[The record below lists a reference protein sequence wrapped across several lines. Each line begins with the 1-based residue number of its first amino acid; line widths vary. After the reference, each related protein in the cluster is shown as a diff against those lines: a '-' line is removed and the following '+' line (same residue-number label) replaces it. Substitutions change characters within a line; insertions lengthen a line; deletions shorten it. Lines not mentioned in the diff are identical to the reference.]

1 MKSHFVMNGFVTLLL
16 CATYESKEY
25 VAIFRKPSPF
35 NIMKKI
41 IIIFLSC
48 MLLYPSLVLAKGQTP
63 IEIPIH
69 TGDSPGERP
78 RSQSKIPIT
87 CYLYE
92 NNNTMSLISAS
103 AAFSVVVITNNTSG
117 ENAVMSIEL
126 CATPTIIPL
135 LGFGDYN
142 IVITLSYGE
151 VYYGEFAI

>member
-1 MKSHFVMNGFVTLLL
+1 
-16 CATYESKEY
+16 
-25 VAIFRKPSPF
+25 
-35 NIMKKI
+35 
-41 IIIFLSC
+41 
-48 MLLYPSLVLAKGQTP
+48 
-63 IEIPIH
+63 
-69 TGDSPGERP
+69 
-78 RSQSKIPIT
+78 
-87 CYLYE
+87 
-92 NNNTMSLISAS
+92 MSLISAS